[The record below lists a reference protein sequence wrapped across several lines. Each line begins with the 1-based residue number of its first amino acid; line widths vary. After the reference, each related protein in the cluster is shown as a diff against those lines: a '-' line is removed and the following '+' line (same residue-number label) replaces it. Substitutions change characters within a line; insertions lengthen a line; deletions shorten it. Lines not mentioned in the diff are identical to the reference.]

1 MLESLLDKI
10 AGLQACNFIKKIL
23 QERCFPVNFARI
35 LRTAFLQNTSGRIFW
50 LFYILK
56 KNKIDTNEC
65 RFSHIA
71 KSAPRNQ
78 FNVKRIQQK
87 VLIQPQMNRQKQP
100 SELFLKES
108 FENSTARKTTVLES
122 LFHKVA
128 GLQVCNFI
136 MKRPRHKC
144 FPV

>member
-1 MLESLLDKI
+1 MFSCKFCE
-10 AGLQACNFIKKIL
+10 NFKNSFFAKHIRENIL
-23 QERCFPVNFARI
+23 
-35 LRTAFLQNTSGRIFW
+35 AFL
-50 LFYILK
+50 YLK

-108 FENSTARKTTVLES
+108 FENSTARKTTVLQS
-122 LFHKVA
+122 LFNKVA
-128 GLQVCNFI
+128 GLQTYNFI

-144 FPV
+144 FPILKNICERVVLNG

>member
-56 KNKIDTNEC
+56 KNKIDTNES